1 MKATR
6 RNDLSLQSIRK
17 AWARLPVPPDSSR
30 VSAAEVPGTNTWVF
44 KGHESDFGIVLVGVA
59 RPPRTPPLQN
69 VTFTY
74 RDEKLVEDFSTPG
87 KTRTIKRCLE
97 VHLNP
102 ECSREALFALLGR
115 LEEREPSGT
124 YTTQGLLEVIQDMIE
139 MLKPMSPGASKDAVI
154 GAWGEL
160 FFLENLLRR
169 ASSIELQT
177 SILKSW
183 ESAGVGR
190 DILDF
195 RFASVAVVVEVKTS
209 TGRRTHHING
219 YGQVTI
225 PEGFRRGYLASIL
238 IQESIGKRG
247 RNCEDLIQS
256 ILHMLRGE
264 PTEQQVFRQLLRAKL
279 ELRGRECHD
288 TKYSFLADALSLVFY
303 ELASVPRPSP
313 AQHTSE
319 VEWNADLA
327 SLREVSAAEA
337 GPLIASIAS

>member
-1 MKATR
+1 
-6 RNDLSLQSIRK
+6 LSLLSIRQ
-17 AWARLPVPPDSSR
+17 AWDRLPAPPDKSR
-30 VSAAEVPGTNTWVF
+30 VSAAQVPGSNTWVF

-87 KTRTIKRCLE
+87 KTRTINRCLE

-139 MLKPMSPGASKDAVI
+139 MLKPVSPGASKDAVI
-154 GAWGEL
+154 GVWGEL
-160 FFLENLLRR
+160 FFLEHLLRR
-169 ASSIELQT
+169 ASSSEFQT
-177 SILKSW
+177 SILKGW

-195 RFASVAVVVEVKTS
+195 RFANVGTVVEVKTS
-209 TGRRTHHING
+209 TGSRKHHING
-219 YGQVTI
+219 YGQVTV
-225 PEGFRRGYLASIL
+225 PEGFRQGYLGSIL
-238 IQESIGKRG
+238 IQESVDNRG

-256 ILHMLRGE
+256 ILLALHGE

-279 ELRGRECHD
+279 DLRGRECRD
-288 TKYSFLADALSLVFY
+288 TKYSFLADARSLAFY
-303 ELASVPRPSP
+303 EFASVPRPSP

-319 VEWNADLA
+319 VEWNADLTGLPELNTA
-327 SLREVSAAEA
+327 EV
-337 GPLIASIAS
+337 GPLIASIAR